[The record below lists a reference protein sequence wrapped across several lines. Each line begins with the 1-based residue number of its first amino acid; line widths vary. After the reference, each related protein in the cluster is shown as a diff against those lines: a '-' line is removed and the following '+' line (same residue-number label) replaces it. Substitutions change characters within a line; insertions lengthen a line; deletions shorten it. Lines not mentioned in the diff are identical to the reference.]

1 MKKFLKIGTRITIT
15 FTSLFVVLV
24 LAGGFFLQRE
34 GAKRSVQAAEESMR
48 SINLTVAENIAS
60 FFKVEKEMANVLA
73 VSPAIYDFLKAIP
86 ETETYQNER
95 QKVTEKLNLSLEQSA
110 MIHRLI
116 LLDKNG
122 KVLVLS
128 NTDEKNTGSSGDTF
142 FDAEK
147 AIASKDFSF
156 SNKTEQILYSLSSSV
171 KDPDTKK
178 ILGTIIVEMHPG
190 DLYNL
195 LHSNTTK
202 KTEESFLI
210 NKEGYFVSKTHLLT
224 DSDIL
229 KKKYETQDI
238 KDCLASKTN
247 SNEENS
253 ILWNAGIKSSV
264 NYRGI
269 PVIGVYSYLPDAD
282 MCVVTETETSEIIAS
297 SSQMTDIFL
306 LAGLFS
312 SLFFIFVGYLL
323 SRRISKPLE
332 VLREGVEVIEK
343 GNLDFKVGTNSEDE
357 IGALSRAFDKM
368 TSSLKKTKEEIDKK
382 VKEQTYEITR
392 KAEQLETQQKATLNI
407 LSDIEREKE
416 KAEIFAKD
424 LEKFKLA
431 VDGASDGVVITDVEG
446 IILSVNQ
453 GAEKITGFPKEEIVG
468 QKAGCKKN
476 WGGLQDVPFYENLW
490 SIIKTQKKVYIGGM
504 ENRRKNGEKYEAI
517 LHISPILDKDKEVKF
532 FVGIERDISKE
543 KMIDRSKTE
552 FVSLASHQLRTP
564 LSFVNWYSEMLLGG
578 EVGPLNEK
586 QKKYLGEIYAGN
598 QRMIDLVNSLLNVSR
613 LDLGTFIIEPI
624 QINIQ
629 EMTKSLLKE
638 LRPQSE
644 KKHIVIQEDYDS
656 IPPTFL
662 ADPKLL
668 RMVFQNLLTNAIKYN
683 QDSGTVMLNVQKVDK
698 KIIFAGQEMKEEN
711 LVISVSDRGIGIPD
725 EQKDKIFTKLFRT
738 DNAKVSESEGN
749 GLGLYIIKS
758 IIDQSGGQIWFDSKE
773 NQGSTFYVSF
783 PLSGMKKKEGTKKL
797 D

>member
-34 GAKRSVQAAEESMR
+34 GAKRSLDLTYENLKIINESKKQNIQ
-48 SINLTVAENIAS
+48 SLLEN
-60 FFKVEKEMANVLA
+60 EKEMIAVLA
-73 VSPAIYDFLKAIP
+73 VSPTIQDLLLSPEGVSEKQKAIQKLQLAIEQAP
-86 ETETYQNER
+86 EIRE
-95 QKVTEKLNLSLEQSA
+95 L
-110 MIHRLI
+110 MI
-116 LLDKNG
+116 LDKNG
-122 KVLVLS
+122 KIISTSNKEEKDFDKSEKKFFLHAKNETHIEDFYFSKTFGQNLYSISSPSKNINTEEFLGVVVAQIYPKKLYDILNT
-128 NTDEKNTGSSGDTF
+128 NTD
-142 FDAEK
+142 
-147 AIASKDFSF
+147 
-156 SNKTEQILYSLSSSV
+156 
-171 KDPDTKK
+171 
-178 ILGTIIVEMHPG
+178 
-190 DLYNL
+190 
-195 LHSNTTK
+195 K
-202 KTEESFLI
+202 KTEENFLI
-210 NKEGYFVSKTHLLT
+210 NRDLYFVSGSRFLGN
-224 DSDIL
+224 DIVL
-229 KKKYETQDI
+229 KKKNEKPNI
-238 KDCLASKTN
+238 KDCFIDKT
-247 SNEENS
+247 
-253 ILWNAGIKSSV
+253 AFSSV
-264 NYRGI
+264 KIKNGIDYRDVRI
-269 PVIGVYSYLPDAD
+269 IGAYSYIPEGDWCLAI
-282 MCVVTETETSEIIAS
+282 ETNQSEILAQS
-297 SSQMTDIFL
+297 NQMAIIFL
-306 LAGLFS
+306 VAGLLS
-312 SLFFIFVGYLL
+312 SFLFVLIGYLI
-323 SRRISKPLE
+323 SRRITKPLE
-332 VLREGVEVIEK
+332 KLREGVEVIEK
-343 GNLDFKVGTNSEDE
+343 GDLDFKVGTTNPDE

-407 LSDIEREKE
+407 LSDIEKEKE
-416 KAEIFAKD
+416 KAEMFAKD

-431 VDGASDGVVITDVEG
+431 VDGASDGVVITDLEG
-446 IILSVNQ
+446 IILYVNQ

-476 WGGLQDVPFYENLW
+476 WGGLQDAPFYENLW
-490 SIIKTQKKVYIGGM
+490 NIIKTQKKVYLGGM
-504 ENRRKNGEKYEAI
+504 KNQRKNGEKYDAI
-517 LHISPILDKDKEVKF
+517 LHISPILGKDKEVKF

-578 EVGPLNEK
+578 EVGDLNEK
-586 QKKYLGEIYAGN
+586 QKKYLEEIYAGN

-711 LVISVSDRGIGIPD
+711 LVISVSDSGIGIPD
-725 EQKDKIFTKLFRT
+725 GQKDKIFTKLFRT

-758 IIDQSGGQIWFDSKE
+758 IIDQSGGQIWFDSQE
-773 NQGSTFYVSF
+773 NRGTTFYVSF
-783 PLSGMKKKEGTKKL
+783 PLSGMRKKEGTKKL